1 VAVAFMTALE
11 KSPETYDKAFD
22 EVLEGRASLIREQIL
37 GLVKPGMKV
46 LDLGCGPGLL
56 AIEMAKKGA
65 SVVGVDSNV
74 NMIGLAKIRAAEL
87 ENAPTFISGDIL
99 TIGEAFDRPEESDED
114 QFDLI
119 ISTFLLSELK
129 PLQRD
134 VFMHIVQTMLKDDGL
149 FAIASEVLP
158 DTPSDRRMFWKN
170 RKKAEQDSGK
180 RLASPVT
187 DLTHLISDWGLV
199 IEESKK
205 YGSEIM
211 YVTGKSGTRPSST
224 KYQTMAKEFAGA
236 KARGR
241 IWYNHLTGGWR
252 GIPIQPGLYKS
263 GSPTSD
269 SPVVVTANYELTY
282 YTVMRALA
290 KDRLDAWV
298 LVCDTNG
305 INVWCAARGI
315 HFDSDDVI
323 HLIRLTELH
332 KLVNHKELILP
343 QLAAAGMDP
352 TMIRRRTGFRVRYGP
367 IRIHDLTRW
376 LELEKPKPKPR
387 DLASVTF
394 NLRERM
400 EQSVAHIPFLFAVLL
415 WKPIAGIIAGLLA
428 ANILT
433 ATIIPSMYANV
444 FSITIDVLVLI
455 SQLTLALIGNAF
467 MLGLIFPILPSK
479 ANSFWRRGLGFA
491 GITLP
496 VALII
501 MLLLQATW
509 TAIVVWLAAQFVMA
523 TSLTMD
529 WSGMTS
535 VSDPKV
541 IRREYPNMITTLKVG
556 AAFIVIFNM
565 LVLFMGW

>member
-1 VAVAFMTALE
+1 MAVAFMTALE

-56 AIEMAKKGA
+56 AMEMAKKGA

-158 DTPSDRRMFWKN
+158 DTSSDRRMFWKN

-199 IEESKK
+199 IEESKM

-323 HLIRLTELH
+323 HMIRLTELH

-387 DLASVTF
+387 DMASVTF

-415 WKPIAGIIAGLLA
+415 WKPIAGVIAGLLA
-428 ANILT
+428 ANIMT
-433 ATIIPSMYANV
+433 ATIFPSMYANV

-455 SQLTLALIGNAF
+455 SQLTLTLIGNAF
-467 MLGLIFPILPSK
+467 MLGLMFPILPSK

-501 MLLLQATW
+501 MLLLQAPW